1 MSGLILCSRQA
12 DKPYYVDEFGINIYS
27 IEEMAYYLYNNV
39 YFVDKDFFNKNL
51 IEYIRCD
58 FNMPSVAEKLE
69 KNIKFGSS
77 YAELVMLIVK
87 ASDYYSEEEIREL
100 EYILEKIGNKS
111 VDERMIIRADI
122 FMKKGKYSSAFK
134 IYKDILDKK
143 HRAKVSDESMALL
156 WFNMGIIYAKR
167 FAYSRAAE
175 CFFESCG
182 YKQDDTSVE
191 KLLMSYMLAG
201 QKEKVTEMADRFKV
215 TDENVE
221 RIRLRISE
229 CKSNIRSSAEYDSFC
244 RELKY
249 NGKINLEEF
258 YDKLQN
264 IIDGWKEEY
273 REEMT

>member
-1 MSGLILCSRQA
+1 MSGLMLCSRQA
-12 DKPYYVDEFGINIYS
+12 DRPYYINEFGINIYS

-39 YFVDKDFFNKNL
+39 YFVDKDFFSEEL
-51 IEYIRCD
+51 TEYIRCE
-58 FNMPSVAEKLE
+58 FNMPDVAGQLE

-87 ASDYYSEEEIREL
+87 ASDYYSDEEIKEL

-122 FMKKGKYSSAFK
+122 FMKKNRYSSAFK

-143 HRAKVSDESMALL
+143 RRAKVSDESMALL

-167 FAYSRAAE
+167 FAYGRAAE
-175 CFFESCG
+175 CFSESCS
-182 YKQDDTSVE
+182 YKQDDITVE
-191 KLLMSYMLAG
+191 KLLTSYMLAEE
-201 QKEKVTEMADRFKV
+201 KEKVADAAARYKV

-229 CKSNIRSSAEYDSFC
+229 CKSNIRSSAEYKNFC
-244 RELKY
+244 NELVY
-249 NGKINLEEF
+249 DGKINLEDF
-258 YDKLQN
+258 YGKLEN
-264 IIDGWKEEY
+264 IIDEWKEEY